1 MEKYYKG
8 EIRKEDDR
16 DFRCGGYSW
25 RGEIGMREV
34 IILWEMIEDKVM
46 IVEEMGWEVYRMM
59 VGKREKDSIMEKDE
73 IYIEEIMIMINLGIR
88 KGRIIYLEE
97 EIIIEIMGL
106 VEKVEM

>member
-1 MEKYYKG
+1 
-8 EIRKEDDR
+8 
-16 DFRCGGYSW
+16 
-25 RGEIGMREV
+25 
-34 IILWEMIEDKVM
+34 
-46 IVEEMGWEVYRMM
+46 MM